1 MEQQFS
7 DLHTL
12 LQVYDP
18 DFCSYLDRN
27 ESSQMSFTFRS
38 AANEH
43 VGTES
48 LRLPDHAAVWR
59 IETRGQ
65 RS

>member
-38 AANEH
+38 AEN
-43 VGTES
+43 TY
-48 LRLPDHAAVWR
+48 LRSPQLLR
-59 IETRGQ
+59 Y
-65 RS
+65 